1 MITIDQSAVTEQ
13 RAAYEANLAAYEQR
27 KGKYYELEKSLLELC
42 NQADQASQKSGEL
55 GRARKAARIEAGGKI
70 TQAVIEL
77 REQQARVNIEIEEL
91 AEAQGEIRQGM
102 EEMLPE
108 LYELAARVYRAQE
121 ALAKAAAASLQER
134 RAALVQELGE
144 LVAFELS
151 AKQQGTPFDV
161 LNYRR
166 FGDGSGVDHEEV
178 AAGHLYADLL
188 RIIQDDGCSG
198 QVLADLGIVSIQP
211 GPLRRHQIGDPLAFK
226 KLARG

>member
-1 MITIDQSAVTEQ
+1 MITVDQNTVTEQ
-13 RAAYEANLAAYEQR
+13 RANYEAALAAYEQR
-27 KGKYYELEKSLLELC
+27 KSKYFELEKSLLELC
-42 NQADQASQKSGEL
+42 NQADQASQRSGEL
-55 GRARKAARIEAGGKI
+55 ERARKAARIEAGGKI

-77 REQQARVNIEIEEL
+77 REQLARVNIEIEEL

-102 EEMLPE
+102 EEMKPE
-108 LYELAARVYRAQE
+108 LYELAARAYRAQE
-121 ALAKAAAASLQER
+121 ALAQAAAASLQER

-144 LVAFELS
+144 LVAFELA

-178 AAGHLYADLL
+178 AAGKLYADLL
-188 RIIQDDGCSG
+188 RIINEGGCSD

-226 KLARG
+226 KLAGG